1 MGRTTGSARKAWQG
15 ATPSRDEQHRLKR
28 EAVVK
33 AAARAF
39 SRNGFH
45 GTSLDQIAK
54 ELNVTKAA
62 LYYYVKNKGDIL
74 LACLGHAAAIGDAAL
89 DYGRNAGKTE
99 RYKRMLIEGD
109 AGDIIYTDAFSGV
122 PANMLK
128 PSIRQFGLDP
138 DNLPAK
144 KALDVSKEMNVD
156 VKAWRDIWTAGHGI
170 GCIRDAPS
178 VAELV
183 ARFRSEYAAALATP
197 SWVPLPSGATPGR
210 ARA

>member
-1 MGRTTGSARKAWQG
+1 MARITGSARKAWQG

-89 DYGRNAGKTE
+89 DYGRKAGKTGRE
-99 RYKRMLIEGD
+99 KLLLTLNRYVDDMTRDMGGLALIGELR
-109 AGDIIYTDAFSGV
+109 A
-122 PANMLK
+122 
-128 PSIRQFGLDP
+128 
-138 DNLPAK
+138 LPAK
-144 KALDVSKEMNVD
+144 EQAAVIAARDKFDRALREIVQE
-156 VKAWRDIWTAGHGI
+156 G
-170 GCIRDAPS
+170 IRDGSIVGCDPKLAVFIMMGAINWLPRWYS
-178 VAELV
+178 PQGE
-183 ARFRSEYAAALATP
+183 RTGSEIAAAFIALFENGLAP
-197 SWVPLPSGATPGR
+197 R
-210 ARA
+210 RR